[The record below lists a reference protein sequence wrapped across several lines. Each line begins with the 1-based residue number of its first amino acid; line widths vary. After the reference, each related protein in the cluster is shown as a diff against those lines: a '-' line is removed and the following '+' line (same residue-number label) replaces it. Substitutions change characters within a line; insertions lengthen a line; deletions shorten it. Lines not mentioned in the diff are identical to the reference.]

1 VTFRISDGSS
11 TPSIT
16 RMATFALVHGGW
28 HGAWCWER
36 LTPFLL
42 QAGHAVVAM
51 DLPIDDN
58 TASFDTYA
66 DVACAVLDECSD
78 DLMLVGHSYGGMV
91 IPLVAARRPVR
102 HLVYLCAYVPEIGK
116 SLADQMVNDPG
127 MVNPASYA
135 MLKFDEQSRYV
146 CTDPELARALMYAD
160 CDESTATAAI
170 MRLRPH
176 SPYPNTLLCSLA
188 EFPTVPCTSV
198 VCSDD
203 QCVGLDWAKRIA
215 RDRLGANV
223 VQLPGSHSPFLS
235 RPQVLADVLLRIG
248 NEN

>member
-1 VTFRISDGSS
+1 
-11 TPSIT
+11 
-16 RMATFALVHGGW
+16 
-28 HGAWCWER
+28 
-36 LTPFLL
+36 
-42 QAGHAVVAM
+42 
-51 DLPIDDN
+51 
-58 TASFDTYA
+58 
-66 DVACAVLDECSD
+66 
-78 DLMLVGHSYGGMV
+78 MV
-91 IPLVAARRPVR
+91 IPLVAARRSVR

-135 MLKFDEQSRYV
+135 MLKLDEQSRYV

-198 VCSDD
+198 VCGDD